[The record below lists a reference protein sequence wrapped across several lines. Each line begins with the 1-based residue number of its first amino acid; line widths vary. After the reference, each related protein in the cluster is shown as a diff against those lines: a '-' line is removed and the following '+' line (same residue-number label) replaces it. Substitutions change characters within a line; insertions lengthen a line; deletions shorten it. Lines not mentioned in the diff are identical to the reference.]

1 MFECAHLAGGPFSS
15 AAAES
20 SNDFIFPVAARPTDT
35 QQSQFGVVL
44 RERSPSMS
52 PWDHVA
58 DHSVNSGAAEAG
70 NDPFRVAVRTVFRW
84 RAERRD
90 VT

>member
-35 QQSQFGVVL
+35 QQSQFGVAS
-44 RERSPSMS
+44 EGAQPIN
-52 PWDHVA
+52 WEHVA
-58 DHSVNSGAAEAG
+58 DHSVNSAAAEAG